1 MQIDFYEVMPGN
13 LVPSL
18 VRLLAKIY
26 TSQHKCIFLGPSEE
40 LVKALDRALW
50 TFSTREF
57 IPHGDKSLGFSEM
70 QPIYLT
76 SQYENPNNASVL
88 VISGSFEFEQ
98 YQNIMD
104 RILFVFENNTDT
116 AENLFHNLQKNKKN
130 VNYWKQSSKGW
141 GKLL

>member
-13 LVPSL
+13 LIPSL

-26 TSQHKCIFLGPSEE
+26 ASQQKCVFLSPNEE
-40 LVKALDRALW
+40 FVKVMDRALW

-57 IPHGDKSLGFSEM
+57 VPHGDKSFGFSEM

-88 VISGSFEFEQ
+88 VMNGTFEFES

-104 RILFVFENNTDT
+104 RLLFVFENETEP
-116 AENLFHNLQKNKKN
+116 AEALFHNLQKDKKN
-130 VNYWKQSSKGW
+130 VNYWRQSKMGW
-141 GKLL
+141 GKV